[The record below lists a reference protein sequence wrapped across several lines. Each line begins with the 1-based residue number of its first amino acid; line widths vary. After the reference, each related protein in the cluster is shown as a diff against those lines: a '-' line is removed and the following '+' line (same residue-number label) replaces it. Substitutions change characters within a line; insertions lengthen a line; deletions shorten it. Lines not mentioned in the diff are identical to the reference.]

1 MHQILPLLV
10 HNWYSDS
17 IACATSEGLNMFG
30 FIKKTLQKIY
40 TNVTSPIKALFV
52 RPIDEQALK
61 ELEIILLSADTGIKT
76 TRSLIEKIRN
86 EWQHGTLKEGSDL
99 KQLLQSELTHMLD
112 HQSFKP
118 HNNLFMLVGI
128 NGSGKT
134 TAAAK
139 LASLYRDKKVLFIA
153 ADTFR
158 AAATE
163 QLAQWATKLGAEIVI
178 GKEGQDPA
186 SVIFTGIQKFKQEH
200 FDVLIIDT
208 AGRLQTKINLMKEL
222 EKIKRVIT
230 AQLPTTALT
239 TLLTIDAMLGQ
250 NSFEQ
255 AKLFHEST
263 PIDGVILTKM
273 DGTGKGGIV
282 FAITNELKIPI
293 AYISYGEQPE
303 MFKLFNPHEYVHDLL
318 ND

>member
-1 MHQILPLLV
+1 
-10 HNWYSDS
+10 
-17 IACATSEGLNMFG
+17 MFS
-30 FIKKTLQKIY
+30 FLKKNLQKIY
-40 TNVTSPIKALFV
+40 NQCTTLFSSLFN
-52 RPIDEQALK
+52 RAAFDEQTAK
-61 ELEIILLSADTGIKT
+61 ELERILISADTGIKT
-76 TRSLIEKIRN
+76 TKQIIQK
-86 EWQHGTLKEGSDL
+86 LK
-99 KQLLQSELTHMLD
+99 SELPTDADGQRIKQALETELIALLRQKKYIPSGHCFL
-112 HQSFKP
+112 
-118 HNNLFMLVGI
+118 LVGI

-139 LASLYRDKKVLFIA
+139 LAHQFQGKKILFIA

-158 AAATE
+158 AAATQ
-163 QLAQWATKLGAEIVI
+163 QLAAWAQKVGAEVVI

-186 SVIFTGIQKFKQEH
+186 SVIFAGIQKFKQEH

-222 EKIKRVIT
+222 EKIKRVIN
-230 AQLPTTALT
+230 AQLDGKTIT

-255 AKLFHEST
+255 ASLFHESI

-282 FAITNELKIPI
+282 FAITNELQIPI
-293 AYISYGEQPE
+293 AYISFGEQLDQ
-303 MFKLFNPHEYVHDLL
+303 FKLFDAQEYVHDLL
-318 ND
+318 NG

>member
-1 MHQILPLLV
+1 MV
-10 HNWYSDS
+10 
-17 IACATSEGLNMFG
+17 FG
-30 FIKKTLQKIY
+30 FIKKTFQKIY
-40 TNVTSPIKALFV
+40 DSVTSPIKALFA
-52 RPIDEQALK
+52 RPIDEQALD
-61 ELEIILLSADTGIKT
+61 ELETILLSADTGIKT
-76 TRSLIEKIRN
+76 TRLLVDTVKN
-86 EWQHGTLKEGSDL
+86 AWQHGTIKEGTDL
-99 KQLLQSELTHMLD
+99 KALLQLQMEQLLLQKK
-112 HQSFKP
+112 FKP
-118 HNNLFMLVGI
+118 HSSLFLLVGI

-139 LASLYRDKKVLFIA
+139 LAHQFHGKKILFIA

-163 QLAQWATKLGAEIVI
+163 QLARWAQKLGADIVI

-186 SVIFTGIQKFKQEH
+186 SVIFAGIQKFKQEH

-230 AQLPTTALT
+230 AQLPDTSIT
-239 TLLTIDAMLGQ
+239 TLLAIDAMLGQ

-282 FAITNELKIPI
+282 FGITNELKIPV
-293 AYISYGEQPE
+293 AYISFGEQPE
-303 MFKLFNPHEYVHDLL
+303 QFKLFDAHEYVHDLL
-318 ND
+318 H

>member
-1 MHQILPLLV
+1 
-10 HNWYSDS
+10 
-17 IACATSEGLNMFG
+17 MFG

-40 TNVTSPIKALFV
+40 TNVTSPIKALFA
-52 RPIDEQALK
+52 RPVDEQGLN

-76 TRSLIEKIRN
+76 TRALIQKIKN
-86 EWQHGTLKEGSDL
+86 EWQHGTISEGADL
-99 KQLLQSELTHMLD
+99 KILLQSELEDRLART
-112 HQSFKP
+112 QFKP
-118 HNNLFMLVGI
+118 KSTSLFMLVGI

-134 TAAAK
+134 TSAAK
-139 LASLYRDKKVLFIA
+139 LASLYTGKKVLFIA

-163 QLAQWATKLGAEIVI
+163 QLASWAKKIGAQIVV
-178 GKEGQDPA
+178 GTESQDPA
-186 SVIFTGIQKFKQEH
+186 SVVFAGLQKFKQEH

-222 EKIKRVIT
+222 EKIKRVISS
-230 AQLPTTALT
+230 QLPNTSIT

-255 AKLFHEST
+255 ARLFHEST

-282 FAITNELKIPI
+282 FAISDELQIPI

-303 MFKLFNPHEYVHDLL
+303 MFKPFSAHEYVHDLL

>member
-1 MHQILPLLV
+1 
-10 HNWYSDS
+10 
-17 IACATSEGLNMFG
+17 MFG
-30 FIKKTLQKIY
+30 FFKKTFTKIY
-40 TNVTSPIKALFV
+40 NTVSSPIKALFA

-61 ELEIILLSADTGIKT
+61 ELETILLSADTGIKT
-76 TRSLIEKIRN
+76 TRAIMTTVTDAWK
-86 EWQHGTLKEGSDL
+86 HGSLKEGADL
-99 KQLLQSELTHMLD
+99 QSLLQAELQKIVQAEPYEPKST
-112 HQSFKP
+112 
-118 HNNLFMLVGI
+118 LFMLVGI

-139 LASLYRDKKVLFIA
+139 LAYQYKQENKRVLFVA

-163 QLAQWATKLGAEIVI
+163 QLAQWAQKLGADIVV
-178 GKEGQDPA
+178 GAEGQDPA
-186 SVIFTGIQKFKQEH
+186 SVIFTGIQKFKQGTY
-200 FDVLIIDT
+200 DVLIIDT

-230 AQLPTTALT
+230 AQLPHQKIT
-239 TLLTIDAMLGQ
+239 TLLTIDSMLGQ
-250 NSFEQ
+250 NSFDQ
-255 AKLFHEST
+255 ARLFHEST

-282 FAITNELKIPI
+282 FAICNELKIPI

-303 MFKLFNPHEYVHDLL
+303 QFKAFDATEYVTSLL
-318 ND
+318 GD